1 LLIQGEETA
10 EKIGALAYFECSAK
24 RYLGIEN
31 IFEAVLDILLEAE
44 R

>member
-1 LLIQGEETA
+1 MQGEAMA

-31 IFEAVLDILLEAE
+31 VFETVLDILLEAE
-44 R
+44 M